1 MTGRLYANISLLQS
15 RRLREW
21 AKEDGIDEND
31 PALAR
36 LANALDSLRRR
47 YRVGETQE
55 EYKAEQ
61 ESCRKEYRAA
71 MKAYREAHGKHSI
84 RFPHS
89 LLID

>member
-1 MTGRLYANISLLQS
+1 MTSHIYANIGLLQS

-21 AKEDGIDEND
+21 ANEDGIDEND
-31 PALAR
+31 PALLR

-47 YRVGETQE
+47 YRAGETKE

-61 ESCRKEYRAA
+61 ESCRKECRAA
-71 MKAYREAHGKHSI
+71 MKAYRDAHGEHSI

-89 LLID
+89 LLIS